1 MQDAVSLIGKLIDID
16 GQLLTIKTLYF
27 VLGTDRIYV
36 GMATANHTYINYPI
50 DKLIP
55 YLQDQIK
62 L

>member
-1 MQDAVSLIGKLIDID
+1 MQDAVLLIGKLITID

-27 VLGTDRIYV
+27 IPGTDRIYV

-50 DKLIP
+50 ESLIP
-55 YLQDQIK
+55 YFQDQIK